1 MAKFALLIGVSEYE
15 PGLNALPAAVQDVE
29 AMRRVLVD
37 SEMGGFADD
46 DITVLKNPEPQ
57 KVRNEIYNLF
67 ANRKKDDLVLFYFS
81 GHGIKDEKGK
91 LYLSTCATR
100 KDNGKLVKPSSIAAS
115 VLHESINDSRSQRQ
129 VIILDCCFSGAIA
142 TGMTAKDD
150 GSIDLEEQ
158 LGGTGRAILTSSSST
173 QYSFEQEGSELSL
186 YTRYLVEG
194 IKTGAADTDG
204 DGQIS
209 IDELHE
215 YASQKVQEA
224 SPAMTPKFYPME
236 EGYKILLAKSH
247 QDDPKLQYRQEVE
260 RRAKETHGAFSISA
274 LRILE
279 LKRNELKLSVEEATV
294 IKDEVLKP
302 YREYEH
308 KCYEYEQTLIKQAD
322 KQFPFNEI
330 IQKDIKDLQRYLGLR
345 NEDVADIDKRV
356 LTAKQELINKTK
368 SKALQQPKVKNQVI
382 IKIDNKSSQ
391 NQNQTAVQVKEPEIE
406 VSTSEDSRE
415 NIITKISKSKKNA
428 IAGIIVMTVLGVLG
442 FQLFSPRNSLVG
454 NINSGNRIN
463 DEEINP
469 NPEIKPV
476 SYNIETI
483 LNQVPEIKH
492 ASRLRKLKRRVDQ
505 KINQNWQNRQS
516 INQDLEYRVITAA
529 DGAILSYLPVDESAR
544 KYINQTP
551 LNKVLYQSNNQ
562 TEITNEPVA
571 QFRVKFLKSGI
582 VKINPWIGYIYKT
595 PELLGTQITDDN
607 QIQKLEKKLYD
618 NISKN
623 WEDTVTYQRNLRYR
637 IAVTEEG
644 IIADYE
650 PLNKPAFENFR
661 KTPLP
666 KIFAESYKSNLITD
680 LEEKPLAHYQVR
692 FLRNSSRNRL
702 RIEPWEGY
710 RREAK
715 D

>member
-1 MAKFALLIGVSEYE
+1 M
-15 PGLNALPAAVQDVE
+15 
-29 AMRRVLVD
+29 
-37 SEMGGFADD
+37 
-46 DITVLKNPEPQ
+46 
-57 KVRNEIYNLF
+57 
-67 ANRKKDDLVLFYFS
+67 
-81 GHGIKDEKGK
+81 
-91 LYLSTCATR
+91 
-100 KDNGKLVKPSSIAAS
+100 
-115 VLHESINDSRSQRQ
+115 
-129 VIILDCCFSGAIA
+129 
-142 TGMTAKDD
+142 
-150 GSIDLEEQ
+150 
-158 LGGTGRAILTSSSST
+158 
-173 QYSFEQEGSELSL
+173 
-186 YTRYLVEG
+186 
-194 IKTGAADTDG
+194 
-204 DGQIS
+204 
-209 IDELHE
+209 HE
-215 YASQKVQEA
+215 YASNKVQEA

-260 RRAKETHGAFSISA
+260 RRAKETHGTFSISA

-279 LKRNELKLSVEEATV
+279 LKRNELNISQEEANA
-294 IKDEVLKP
+294 IQDEVLKP
-302 YREYEH
+302 FREYEH

-330 IQKDIKDLQRYLGLR
+330 IKKDIKDLQRYLGLR

-356 LTAKQELINKTK
+356 LTAKQELIQKSNKKLPDKPTQK
-368 SKALQQPKVKNQVI
+368 IEVNNQVI
-382 IKIDNKSSQ
+382 IEIDKQSTKE
-391 NQNQTAVQVKEPEIE
+391 QTAVQVKEPEIE
-406 VSTSEDSRE
+406 VPVSETTDK
-415 NIITKISKSKKNA
+415 NLITPIFNSSKNK
-428 IAGIIVMTVLGVLG
+428 IAGIILMVVFGILG

-469 NPEIKPV
+469 NREIKPV

-483 LNQVPEIKH
+483 LNKVPEIKH

-505 KINQNWQNRQS
+505 QINQNWQNRQS
-516 INQDLEYRVITAA
+516 INQDLEYRVIAA
-529 DGAILSYLPVDESAR
+529 GDGAILSYLPVHESAR

-607 QIQKLEKKLYD
+607 QIQKLERKLYD
-618 NISKN
+618 NISNN
-623 WEDTVTYQRNLRYR
+623 WEDTVTYERNLRYR

-666 KIFAESYKSNLITD
+666 KIFAEKSKSNIVASID
-680 LEEKPLAHYQVR
+680 EKPLAHYQVR
-692 FLRNSSRNRL
+692 FLRNSSNR
-702 RIEPWEGY
+702 RFKIEAWEGY
-710 RREAK
+710 SRRQEK

>member
-1 MAKFALLIGVSEYE
+1 MAKVALLIGVSEYE

-37 SEMGGFADD
+37 PEMGDFADS
-46 DITVLKNPEPQ
+46 DITVLKNPQPQ

-91 LYLSTCATR
+91 LYLSTRTTR

-215 YASQKVQEA
+215 YASQKVHEA

-260 RRAKETHGAFSISA
+260 SRAKETRGTFSISA

-308 KCYEYEQTLIKQAD
+308 KCYQYEQNLIEQAEKQY
-322 KQFPFNEI
+322 PFNQI
-330 IQKDIKDLQRYLGLR
+330 IQNDIKDLQRYLGLR
-345 NEDVADIDKRV
+345 NEDVADIEKRV
-356 LTAKQELINKTK
+356 LAPREELINKSS
-368 SKALQQPKVKNQVI
+368 SKKFQQPKVNHQVI
-382 IKIDNKSSQ
+382 IEIDKQSSQ
-391 NQNQTAVQVKEPEIE
+391 NQNKTAVQVKEPEIE

-415 NIITKISKSKKNA
+415 NTITKIFKSKINA
-428 IAGIIVMTVLGVLG
+428 IAGIIFITVLGILG
-442 FQLFSPRNSLVG
+442 FQLSSNRNSLVSS
-454 NINSGNRIN
+454 NNSENRQETN
-463 DEEINP
+463 KNP
-469 NPEIKPV
+469 QVKPV
-476 SYNIETI
+476 SYNVEKI
-483 LNQVPEIKH
+483 LDKAPEIKH
-492 ASRLRKLKRRVDQ
+492 ASRLRKLRRRIYE
-505 KINQNWQNRQS
+505 KINQNWNPQSLNQNLS
-516 INQDLEYRVITAA
+516 YRVITAG
-529 DGAILSYLPVDESAR
+529 DGTILSYLPLNESAK

-551 LNKVLYQSNNQ
+551 LNKILYQSNNQ
-562 TEITNEPVA
+562 TNQTEINNEPVA
-571 QFRVKFLKSGI
+571 QFRVRFLKDGKLS
-582 VKINPWIGYIYKT
+582 VNPWIGYFYKT
-595 PELLGTQITDDN
+595 PELLGTQITDEN
-607 QIQKLEKKLYD
+607 QIQTLQQKLYD

-623 WEDTVTYQRNLRYR
+623 WEDTVTYERNLRYR
-637 IAVTEEG
+637 IAVTEDG

-666 KIFAESYKSNLITD
+666 KIFAENSKSNIVASID
-680 LEEKPLAHYQVR
+680 EKPLAHYQVR
-692 FLRNSSRNRL
+692 FSRNASKGRL

-710 RREAK
+710 RRGAK